1 MANKKLSKNIFFNTL
16 LTVCQFI
23 FPLITFPYLARILM
37 PEGLGFVNFLDNIIQ
52 YLVFIAGLGIPI
64 YGIREIARFKD
75 DKEECERIYNDLLV
89 INLVS
94 AFAIIA
100 VYLLA
105 ILLFQSK
112 IVNLHLYILASLV
125 VVFNV
130 FTIEWLFQG
139 LEEFAYITKRSIAV
153 KTISVILII
162 LLVKNQSDLAIY
174 YFIMIGSYV
183 INSLVNINYARKK
196 FGLKIN
202 LRIIPIRLKNHYK
215 PILLIFSANVAI
227 SIFLYLDSFLLGIL
241 KNTEAVGYYVTA
253 MKIVKIPVVVI
264 GAFIGALVPKISH
277 AVKMGEF
284 DLVRG
289 LIKKSFDYVVY
300 LSVPLVVGIYL
311 SSDFLIYILAGSH
324 YTSSVIP
331 LKIMCPIIL
340 SLGLNNI
347 FIWQILTPLSKEKY
361 FVFTVIIG
369 MIISVLLNFFLIPL
383 LSYKGTAISTLIT
396 ETIICSI
403 SYYYARKSFKYE
415 LEYLSFFKSVI
426 ASIPMIGLFFI
437 SKVFISGFLIQSLVS
452 IVLSIIVY
460 FLIQLL
466 FFNNNFLKMFKSF

>member
-16 LTVCQFI
+16 LIICQFI
-23 FPLITFPYLARILM
+23 FPLITFPYLARILL
-37 PEGLGFVNFLDNIIQ
+37 PEGLGFVNFLDNIVQ
-52 YLVFIAGLGIPI
+52 YLLFIAGLGIPI

-75 DKEECERIYNDLLV
+75 DKRECERIYNDLLV
-89 INLVS
+89 INLIS

-100 VYLLA
+100 IYFLT
-105 ILLFQSK
+105 ILLFKSA
-112 IVNLHLYILASLV
+112 IVNIHLYILASLIV
-125 VVFNV
+125 IFNV

-153 KTISVILII
+153 KSISVILIL
-162 LLVKNQSDLAIY
+162 LLVKNQNDLELY
-174 YFIMIGSYV
+174 YFIMIGSYLLNSV
-183 INSLVNINYARKK
+183 ININYAWRK
-196 FGLKIN
+196 FDLKIN
-202 LRIIPIRLKNHYK
+202 LRIVPARLKNHFK

-277 AVKMGEF
+277 AVKMEEF
-284 DLVRG
+284 DLVQT
-289 LIKKSFDYVVY
+289 LIKKSFNYVVF

-311 SSDFLIYILAGSH
+311 SSDFLIYILAGKN
-324 YTSSVIP
+324 YANSVEP

-361 FVFTVIIG
+361 FVFTVIVG
-369 MIISVLLNFFLIPL
+369 MIISVALNFFLIPL
-383 LSYKGTAISTLIT
+383 LSYEGTAISTLIT
-396 ETIICSI
+396 ETVICSI
-403 SYYYARKSFKYE
+403 SYYYSRKSFVYE
-415 LEYLSFFKSVI
+415 LEYSSFFKSI
-426 ASIPMIGLFFI
+426 LASIPMVGLFI
-437 SKVFISGFLIQSLVS
+437 VSKMFLHGLVLQSLVSITLSIVVYFLIQSL
-452 IVLSIIVY
+452 
-460 FLIQLL
+460 
-466 FFNNNFLKMFKSF
+466 FFKNNFLKMFKSF